1 MAKRDNAPKKRKTN
15 KQLRS
20 NEQEW
25 KYQLKLLHDRIRKFE
40 KRYGLKVDIQAL
52 LEDYG
57 LTEFDD
63 EDIQR
68 LKEIRKWQYN
78 KYAYDP
84 NVPSEDEIEYYG
96 ETSYDPVHISDVELN
111 NIYAMLDDYAGN
123 PMAIRL
129 KGYLDAQIN
138 KDGRDEV
145 AIRIAVRYED
155 CKEVVKTSMKYRP
168 TSDRASYWLMQF
180 KEIITGNG
188 LSMDENI
195 EASDYNFMSEGEE
208 YLD

>member
-1 MAKRDNAPKKRKTN
+1 MAKRDNAPKKRKTKN
-15 KQLRS
+15 QLRS
-20 NEQEW
+20 NGREW

-40 KRYGLKVDIQAL
+40 HKYGLKVDIKAM

-57 LTEFDD
+57 LTEYD
-63 EDIQR
+63 EDLIDD
-68 LKEIRKWQYN
+68 IRGLRKKKYV

-84 NVPSEDEIEYYG
+84 NVPSDEEEYYG
-96 ETSYDPVHISDVELN
+96 ETSSDPVHISYVEIEAIFELLRS
-111 NIYAMLDDYAGN
+111 YEGN
-123 PMAIRL
+123 PMATRL
-129 KGYLDAQIN
+129 MGYLNAQIN
-138 KDGRDEV
+138 SDGFDEV
-145 AIRIAVRYED
+145 ARRISKRYED
-155 CKEVVKTSMKYRP
+155 CAEVVKISMKYKP
-168 TSDRASYWLMQF
+168 TSSRASYWLMQF